1 MKVIIEKTN
10 EDREVPAEIN
20 DVIDKAIEWTLKHFD
35 IAFDVEVSVLFTD
48 GEGIR
53 KINNDFRQIDKETD
67 VLSFPQFEFFKPG
80 EFAEE
85 FIGDIMPLGDVVL
98 NLDKIFSQAE
108 EFGHSNE
115 HEAGYL
121 TIHSM
126 LHLLGYDHMTEEDKK
141 IMRDKEK
148 IIVSQLGI
156 WLKFYEIRIC
166 INYR

>member
-1 MKVIIEKTN
+1 MKIVIEKIN
-10 EDREVPAEIN
+10 ETEEVSADIN
-20 DVIDKAIEWTLKHFD
+20 DVIDKAIKGTLNHFNID
-35 IAFDVEVSVLFTD
+35 VDVEISVLFTD

-53 KINNDFRQIDKETD
+53 KINKDFRNIDKETD
-67 VLSFPQFEFFKPG
+67 VLSFPQFEFEVPG
-80 EFAEE
+80 KLNQSFFGETF
-85 FIGDIMPLGDVVL
+85 PLGDVVL
-98 NLDKIFSQAE
+98 NLKKIFSQAD

-148 IIVSQLGI
+148 IIVSELGI
-156 WLKFYEIRIC
+156 
-166 INYR
+166 